1 MFQEMNI
8 NKFLLLP
15 ISLVLILGVVESF
28 EYHEKE
34 LESEEGLQG
43 MYDRWRSHH
52 KVEQK
57 SPERFNVFK
66 TNVQHV
72 HNTNK
77 MNKPYK
83 LGLNMFADLTNQE
96 RISMYSDSK
105 IGHKYA
111 LMGPRKPNLSFT
123 YENATNIPPKM
134 DWRCH
139 NAVTP
144 PKSQGQCGSCWA
156 FAAVAAVEGINAIR
170 TGQLIPLSE
179 QQLVDC
185 DNKGRNNGCNGGLY
199 CEAFK
204 FITEHGGLATEASY
218 PYTMK
223 REECDKSKFGHH
235 SVTLDGSEYIPK
247 DDEESLLKAV
257 AHQPVVIAMDPSH
270 PDYGFYKEGVLT
282 GECGMNLIHA
292 MTIVGYDETPEGLKY
307 WIVKNSWG
315 QGWGEKGY
323 IRMQRG
329 VNPPYGL
336 CGINSACNIPLKN
349 PESPNC
355 EL

>member
-52 KVEQK
+52 KVKQK

-156 FAAVAAVEGINAIR
+156 FAAVAA
-170 TGQLIPLSE
+170 
-179 QQLVDC
+179 
-185 DNKGRNNGCNGGLY
+185 
-199 CEAFK
+199 
-204 FITEHGGLATEASY
+204 
-218 PYTMK
+218 
-223 REECDKSKFGHH
+223 
-235 SVTLDGSEYIPK
+235 
-247 DDEESLLKAV
+247 
-257 AHQPVVIAMDPSH
+257 
-270 PDYGFYKEGVLT
+270 GVLT

-307 WIVKNSWG
+307 WIVKIHWG
-315 QGWGEKGY
+315 PWMGEEGKW
-323 IRMQRG
+323 ILLRCKR
-329 VNPPYGL
+329 
-336 CGINSACNIPLKN
+336 
-349 PESPNC
+349 
-355 EL
+355 